1 MFRKITI
8 LILIVFHSQKTFAQ
22 NFKVNINK
30 LTEETQQ
37 LSDSPDKMR
46 LVWWIPT
53 DFWEAVFSQDATI
66 PKEEA
71 NAMLANFE
79 KYTMVA
85 TIDGAI
91 DADGNIA
98 YVSED
103 VIFNKLKVI
112 DDKQQEFSPLTEDQ
126 IDLDTK
132 RLITIMK
139 PVLANMLGKL
149 GENMHFFLFQK
160 IDNPMERIVNPK
172 NKEKFTIKLNKEQF
186 NWQLPLGSLLK
197 PKKCPVDQKFLDGS
211 WTFCPHH
218 GKRLQ
223 KK

>member
-1 MFRKITI
+1 MFKKIAIYLLFFSLTGK
-8 LILIVFHSQKTFAQ
+8 LFAQ
-22 NFKVNINK
+22 DFKVNINK

-53 DFWEAVFSQDATI
+53 DFWEAVFSQDASI
-66 PKEEA
+66 PRQDA
-71 NAMLANFE
+71 SAMLDQFE

-85 TIDGAI
+85 TIDGNI
-91 DADGNIA
+91 DADGNIH

-103 VIFNKLKVI
+103 AIFNTLKVV
-112 DDKQQEFSPLTEDQ
+112 DNTQKEFSPLTEDQ

-160 IDNPMERIVNPK
+160 TDDPLNKIVNPK
-172 NKEKFTIKLNKEQF
+172 NEEKFAVKLNDEQF
-186 NWQLPLGSLLK
+186 EWQLPLGSLLK
-197 PKKCPVDQKFLDGS
+197 PKKCPIDQQLLDGS
-211 WTFCPHH
+211 WTYCPYH
-218 GKRLQ
+218 GKRLS
-223 KK
+223 KN